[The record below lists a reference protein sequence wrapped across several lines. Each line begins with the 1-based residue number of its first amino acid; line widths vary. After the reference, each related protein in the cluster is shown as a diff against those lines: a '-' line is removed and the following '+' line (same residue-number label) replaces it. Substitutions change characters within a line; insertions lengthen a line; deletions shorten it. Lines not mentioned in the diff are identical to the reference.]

1 MCFHGGLTLSGCP
14 VPTKAT
20 LSLCHCHPQLREK
33 CNERLGAQDNTRRD
47 PSPPTVM
54 GEADFTWEKMNLFIT
69 DHMTVG

>member
-20 LSLCHCHPQLREK
+20 LSLCHCHPQLGEK
-33 CNERLGAQDNTRRD
+33 CNERLGGQDNTRRD
-47 PSPPTVM
+47 PSST
-54 GEADFTWEKMNLFIT
+54 ADLTWEKMNLFIT